1 MASNIGMMDSAYF
14 IGRSEIL
21 SWINSTLHLDLSK
34 VKERCSSVPT
44 YGRRSSRDG
53 ADAQGQFRCQEQY
66 EMIQNYKVL
75 QDIFNKLK
83 ITKHIDVTKLVKGR
97 PLDNLEF
104 MNRIARAK
112 DILCRESSKSLTD
125 GGEEVRHSIKRLL
138 QNELERRQPLRD
150 QLRKKFGCI
159 NALIHQ
165 DFRCLFPKLQCAVTM
180 PWREERLWDIRR
192 NVVFGFSLL
201 ADDGIPDTD
210 GVENRLGWI
219 YGYEDLKWLGRMF
232 GLAGFQGLEDGQFG
246 GCCCK
251 PTCET
256 EALAV
261 ATAMEEKGTT
271 HPIGRAVIDYSA
283 GKDLPSLAVESFE
296 NLLRGRGVF
305 ATLSSME
312 STMVAL
318 VVAATAAI
326 VSCENNSGLS
336 SDVCASSG
344 VVALP

>member
-1 MASNIGMMDSAYF
+1 MDAAHPGMMPM
-14 IGRSEIL
+14 
-21 SWINSTLHLDLSK
+21 HK
-34 VKERCSSVPT
+34 VNF
-44 YGRRSSRDG
+44 
-53 ADAQGQFRCQEQY
+53 DAKNEY
-66 EMIQNYKVL
+66 EMIQNYTVL

-83 ITKHIDVTKLVKGR
+83 ITQHIDVTKLVKGR

-138 QNELERRQPLRD
+138 QNELERRQRLCD

-159 NALIHQ
+159 NELIHQ
-165 DFRCLFPKLQCAVTM
+165 DFCCLFPKLQCAVTM
-180 PWREERLWDIRR
+180 LWRQERLWDIRR

-232 GLAGFQGLEDGQFG
+232 GLAGFQDGPKLMEKYYVHGMGYCTAVQTGTLTTGDFMCKAIEPIHGHMSSQDGQFAC
-246 GCCCK
+246 CCCK

-261 ATAMEEKGTT
+261 ATAMEEKGTMNT
-271 HPIGRAVIDYSA
+271 LY
-283 GKDLPSLAVESFE
+283 
-296 NLLRGRGVF
+296 
-305 ATLSSME
+305 LSS
-312 STMVAL
+312 
-318 VVAATAAI
+318 
-326 VSCENNSGLS
+326 
-336 SDVCASSG
+336 
-344 VVALP
+344 